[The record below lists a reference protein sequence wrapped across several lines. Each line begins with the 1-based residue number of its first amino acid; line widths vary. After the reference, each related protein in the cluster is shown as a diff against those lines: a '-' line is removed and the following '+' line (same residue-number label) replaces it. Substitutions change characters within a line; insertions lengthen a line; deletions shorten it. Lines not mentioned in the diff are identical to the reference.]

1 MPHTLTIVIRNLSQ
15 SKMQFYAFQHP
26 ADYQSSGSVLQ
37 SSSASLATG
46 AVLPYKSSGSTLQFQ
61 FERQPHVA
69 AFSNQAK
76 FAMLVKPQPFESA
89 AQASVVA
96 NWPIALTPGDQT
108 KQVPNDTQLTVG
120 SLGLSM
126 PVYAS
131 GIPEGNFG
139 IQIPSYTPTGGLK
152 LHCGNGIKVKT
163 TQVVL
168 SSYVTPAPVS
178 HIFCAP
184 KPKFYVKTGNHPVG
198 SPISFSATGAALC
211 DFTQGYS
218 TCNVDYQPDGT
229 FTVHRQ

>member
-15 SKMQFYAFQHP
+15 NKMQFYAFQHP
-26 ADYQSSGSVLQ
+26 ADYKSSGSVLQ

-46 AVLPYKSSGSTLQFQ
+46 AVLPFKSSGSTLKFQ
-61 FERQPHVA
+61 FGRQPHVA

-76 FAMLVKPQPFESA
+76 FAMLVKPQPYSSA
-89 AQASVVA
+89 SQTSVNAS
-96 NWPIALTPGDQT
+96 WPIALTPKDQT
-108 KQVPNDTQLTVG
+108 KQVPNNSLLTVG
-120 SLGLSM
+120 SLGLSK
-126 PVYAS
+126 PAYTS
-131 GIPEGNFG
+131 GITEGSFG

-152 LHCGNGIKVKT
+152 LYCGNGVQVKN

-168 SSYVTPAPVS
+168 SSYVTPSPVS

-184 KPKFYVKTGNHPVG
+184 KPKFYVKTGSHPVG

-218 TCNVDYQPDGT
+218 TCNVDYQSDGT